1 MTVVGQASC
10 VCSLSNLWLLL
21 GRMMN
26 IMSEFYGSELI
37 VPYTTKAISNLKSG
51 LNKFD
56 TKEGDMIETVAY
68 FKDQQQNDPDF
79 FYK

>member
-1 MTVVGQASC
+1 
-10 VCSLSNLWLLL
+10 
-21 GRMMN
+21 MN

-68 FKDQQQNDPDF
+68 FKDQQ
-79 FYK
+79 